1 MLLAWTAFVTRHNA
15 HKHPIATLE
24 FVMKANAG
32 LGSVKTCLN
41 VKRGR
46 HAVGSHLGVRS
57 LPIGVWMTVTALV
70 GEDAFW
76 RSASANWNVGRTMNA
91 AKAPIATTSAGPS
104 ATAMTNASARKYAEI
119 GAAKTPWNAR
129 QSPALQS
136 DRFKTR

>member
-32 LGSVKTCLN
+32 SGSVKTCLN

-46 HAVGSHLGVRS
+46 RAVGSHLGVRS
-57 LPIGVWMTVTALV
+57 LPIGVWMTVTALL

-76 RSASANWNVGRTMNA
+76 RSASASLSVGRMMNVGPE
-91 AKAPIATTSAGPS
+91 PIAMTYADPN
-104 ATAMTNASARKYAEI
+104 ATAMTSVLARKFAGI
-119 GAAKTPWNAR
+119 GAAKTPFSAR
-129 QSPALQS
+129 LSPALQS